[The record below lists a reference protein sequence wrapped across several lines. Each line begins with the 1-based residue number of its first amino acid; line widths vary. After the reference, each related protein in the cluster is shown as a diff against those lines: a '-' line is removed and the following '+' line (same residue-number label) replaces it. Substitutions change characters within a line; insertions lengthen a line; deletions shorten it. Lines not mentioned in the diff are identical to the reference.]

1 MATKKKARRAKRT
14 GRPRHNGGEA
24 PQTRERILRCAMREF
39 AQQGFRGGRVER
51 IVADAKVNLRLI
63 YHYFGGKEGLYLA
76 CLERVFV
83 DMRRAEQ
90 ALELGALPPVEAMN
104 KLIDFTFDHLAGHP
118 EFVGLVR
125 SENQLGSQGVLGRSR
140 LVKSLTAPLL
150 VVIED
155 VLARGAREGVFRKD
169 VNAVQF
175 FVTLQAVAIVHLANR
190 STLSEVLSTDLGDP
204 AWLKARRQHGH
215 EVLFAYLRPAA
226 RSGKGA
232 R

>member
-1 MATKKKARRAKRT
+1 MAKKKARRAKRT
-14 GRPRHNGGEA
+14 GRPRHNGGQA

-39 AQQGFRGGRVER
+39 SRQGFRGGRVER

-76 CLERVFV
+76 CLERIFV
-83 DMRRAEQ
+83 QMRSAEQ
-90 ALELGALPPVEAMN
+90 ALELGALPPVEAMR
-104 KLIDFTFDHLAGHP
+104 KLIDFTFDHLESHP

-150 VVIED
+150 VVID
-155 VLARGAREGVFRKD
+155 DLLARGVRESVFRKD
-169 VNAVQF
+169 VDTMQF
-175 FVTLQAVAIVHLANR
+175 FVTLQALATVHLANR

-204 AWLKARRQHGH
+204 AWIRARRRHGH
-215 EVLFAYLRPAA
+215 EVLFAYLRPPP
-226 RSGKGA
+226 REK